1 MKTPRDLSVFLW
13 TILMLLASL
22 ATAVGAQPAD
32 WKEWRPATR
41 EELAQTASKID
52 PEANAEILFADI
64 YIIDSFDKIE
74 LYRYMR
80 SKAFNERGAQQ
91 QGTAMIPYDG
101 KEQISEI
108 AARTIKPDGEIV
120 PLSVYEIRD
129 RELVRVG
136 RRQRRV
142 KSFALP
148 GVVPGSIVE
157 LRWKTEVKGDNLIAE
172 RALPLQFNLPAQRI
186 RYRYQPIKLL
196 ESDLKFLGMQV
207 DSAID
212 FIPDKDRVYTFE
224 QLNKPAYHEEPMS
237 LPDRN
242 VHSWALISYEFIKA
256 TNPKA
261 YWRLMGDKIFPY
273 LQKHIKP
280 NGELEKRAKEVVG
293 DARDPRQKFERL
305 VEFIRTGIRI
315 VEEDGPPLT
324 ERQRKDAEELRSPI
338 DLLRQRYGSRENVGM
353 LLVALAKAA
362 GLEAH
367 VAYLPNQEEFL
378 NGGAVLSELLFY
390 VTVPGV
396 VVFLEGKPVFYYPT
410 ARKWPAGMVPAVH
423 TGDEALVI
431 EKENSRMIRVN
442 ETLPR
447 QSRRVTKAEL
457 KLSGEGVL
465 TGQVNY
471 RLTGYAAAEFLDGLT
486 GKTPTEREEQVTGQ
500 IQARLPGA
508 KVTNLKLLAEEDLTG
523 EVGYSCEVEIP
534 GYARRTGKRLF
545 FQPAFTQKG
554 VKPML
559 ESKVRHNH
567 LLFPF
572 THQDAAEVTI
582 ELPTGY
588 ELEAGEGPQPFSYP
602 NYGLGYDATY
612 TVMVGEQQKYLKAKR
627 ELTFNR
633 VYLPREYY
641 GDFKKIMD
649 FIHLMD
655 NQMLSLR
662 RD

>member
-1 MKTPRDLSVFLW
+1 MKTPRYPDVFALSV
-13 TILMLLASL
+13 MALLASL

-32 WKEWRPATR
+32 WKEWRPVTK

-52 PEANAEILFADI
+52 PEANAEILFADT
-64 YIIDSFDKIE
+64 YIEDSFDKIE
-74 LYRYMR
+74 FYRYMR
-80 SKAFNERGAQQ
+80 IKAFNERGAQQ

-129 RELVRVG
+129 RELIRVG
-136 RRQRRV
+136 KRQRRV

-148 GVVPGSIVE
+148 AVVPGAIIE
-157 LRWKTEVKGDNLIAE
+157 YRWRTVVKGDSLTAE
-172 RALPLQFNLPAQRI
+172 RALPLQFSLPAQRV
-186 RYRYQPIKLL
+186 RYRYRPIKELEPYLL
-196 ESDLKFLGMQV
+196 FLGLQV
-207 DSAID
+207 DKAIN
-212 FIPDKDRVYTFE
+212 FTPDKERVYTFE
-224 QLNKPAYHEEPMS
+224 QLNKPAYHDEPMS

-242 VHSWALISYEFIKA
+242 VQSWAQVGYEMIRA
-256 TNPKA
+256 TNPSA
-261 YWRLMGDKIFPY
+261 YWRSMGDKLFPY
-273 LQKHIKP
+273 LKKHIKP
-280 NGELEKRAKEVVG
+280 NGELEKRAKEIVG

-305 VEFIRTGIRI
+305 VEFIRTRIRI

-324 ERQRKDAEELRSPI
+324 ELQRKDAEELRSPMH
-338 DLLRQRYGSRENVGM
+338 LVRQGYGSRENVGM
-353 LLVALAKAA
+353 LLVALASAA
-362 GLEAH
+362 GLEANI
-367 VAYLPNQEEFL
+367 AYLPNQQEFL
-378 NGGAVLSELLFY
+378 NGGAVLSELIFY

-396 VVFLEGKPVFYYPT
+396 VVILNGKPVFYYPT
-410 ARKWPAGMVPAVH
+410 ARKWPMGMVPAIH
-423 TGDEALVI
+423 TGDEALVL
-431 EKENSRMIRVN
+431 EEGNSRMIRVD
-442 ETLPR
+442 EPPPK
-447 QSRRVTKAEL
+447 QSRRVTRAEL

-471 RLTGYAAAEFLDGLT
+471 RLTGYAAAEFLDGLA
-486 GKTPTEREEQVTGQ
+486 GKTPTERAEQVTGQ

-523 EVGYSCEVEIP
+523 EIGYSCEVEIP

-545 FQPAFTQKG
+545 FQPAFSQKG
-554 VKPML
+554 IKPMF
-559 ESKVRHNH
+559 ESTVRHNH

-572 THQDAAEVTI
+572 TYQDAAEVTI
-582 ELPTGY
+582 ELPPGY
-588 ELEAGEGPQPFSYP
+588 EIESAEAPQPFTRP
-602 NYGLGYDATY
+602 NFGVGYDATF
-612 TVMVGEQQKYLKAKR
+612 TVMMSDERKSLVAKR
-627 ELTFNR
+627 EFTFNR

-649 FIHLMD
+649 FVHLMD